1 MVKSLNVVRWPNFQ
15 SDKKSSLLAMIPTL
29 NYFFIKVVERVPK
42 AIRVIHVTLV
52 LAQGE
57 DRNR

>member
-1 MVKSLNVVRWPNFQ
+1 MVKSLNVVRWPKFQ
-15 SDKKSSLLAMIPTL
+15 SDKKCSVLAMIPTL

>member
-1 MVKSLNVVRWPNFQ
+1 MVKSLSVVRWPKFQ
-15 SDKKSSLLAMIPTL
+15 SDKCLVLAMIPTL

>member
-1 MVKSLNVVRWPNFQ
+1 MVKSLNVVRWPKFQ
-15 SDKKSSLLAMIPTL
+15 SYKKCSVLAMIPTL

>member
-1 MVKSLNVVRWPNFQ
+1 MVKSLNAVKWSKFQ
-15 SDKKSSLLAMIPTL
+15 SNRKCSVLAMIPTL

-42 AIRVIHVTLV
+42 AIHVIHVTLV